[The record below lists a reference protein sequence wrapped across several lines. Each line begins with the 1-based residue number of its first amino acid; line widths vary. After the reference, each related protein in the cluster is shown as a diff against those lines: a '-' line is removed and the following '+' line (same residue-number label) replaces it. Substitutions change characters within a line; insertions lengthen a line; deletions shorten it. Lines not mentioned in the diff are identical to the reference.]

1 MQAKEAA
8 IAAVADLAGQVKEAA
23 SEVDRLESEF
33 DSAILE
39 VPNLV
44 APDAA
49 EGFGEEDSLEIKRV
63 GEPLTEGTDHAT
75 LGETLGIIDTVRA
88 AKVSGSRFGYLK
100 GKGAML
106 EFSLVRWAMD
116 HLVAEGFTPMVPPVL
131 VREEALVGTGFFPE
145 AREQVYEIPRDELF
159 LVGTA
164 EVPLAAYHTDEI
176 LESRRSPPPV
186 RRVLDLFPT
195 GGRDLREGHGRH
207 LQGPPVRQGRDVRVH
222 RAGRVSRRSTIVSS
236 LWRRSWSAELE
247 IPYRVVNVAAGDL
260 GASAAKKYDIE
271 AWFPG
276 EQAYRE
282 ITSCSNTTD
291 YQARRLKIRM
301 RTEQGERGG
310 AHAQRDGLCRRS
322 HHPRHPRESSAAR
335 RLGRHSRGAPSLHG
349 IRCHRAVSEVS
360 DPIFARIAARYDLI
374 NRILSLGQ
382 EKRWRARGIEMLEPG
397 TVLDLGCGTGATDF
411 EGRVVVGLD
420 PVIEMLALSPVR
432 DRVVGTGEALPFQ
445 EASLDGGVQ
454 RVRVPQPELDR

>member
-1 MQAKEAA
+1 MIDPRLLRDDPDAIRGSLARRGSKVDLDAVISLESSLRAARQNAEELRARQRESGREIAGLVGEAKDEA
-8 IAAVADLAGQVKEAA
+8 IAAVADLAAQVKEAA
-23 SEVDRLESEF
+23 ADLDRLESEF

-49 EGFGEEDSLEIKRV
+49 EGFDEEDSLEIKRI
-63 GEPLTEGTDHAT
+63 GEPLTEGSDHAS

-176 LESRRSPPPV
+176 LDSDDLPLRYAGFSTCFRREAGTYGKDTAGIFRVHQFDKVEMFVFTPPGESRAEHDRLLAV
-186 RRVLDLFPT
+186 EEKLV
-195 GGRDLREGHGRH
+195 G
-207 LQGPPVRQGRDVRVH
+207 
-222 RAGRVSRRSTIVSS
+222 
-236 LWRRSWSAELE
+236 ELE

-301 RTEQGERGG
+301 RTGQGNEVVHTLNGTACAVGRTIL
-310 AHAQRDGLCRRS
+310 AILENHQQPDGSVVIPEALRR
-322 HHPRHPRESSAAR
+322 
-335 RLGRHSRGAPSLHG
+335 
-349 IRCHRAVSEVS
+349 
-360 DPIFARIAARYDLI
+360 Y
-374 NRILSLGQ
+374 
-382 EKRWRARGIEMLEPG
+382 
-397 TVLDLGCGTGATDF
+397 TGFD
-411 EGRVVVGLD
+411 
-420 PVIEMLALSPVR
+420 VIES
-432 DRVVGTGEALPFQ
+432 
-445 EASLDGGVQ
+445 
-454 RVRVPQPELDR
+454 